1 MKKLPFLF
9 LLVFVNTI
17 FAQDEE
23 EKNTDSIAAPNWRYQ
38 VQSSLNITQ
47 TSFTNWA
54 AGGQSNLSGLIN
66 INGEANYQKDNLKW
80 NNILVFSL
88 GGIQN
93 FGEALRKTDDIIDA
107 QSTLSRQIKQDLFFS
122 GLGGFRTQTLD
133 GFNQPTD
140 SLRSSAFMAP
150 GYANSSLGLEYVKGD
165 AFRVMLSP
173 LSGKFTFVR
182 DEFLSSQG
190 AFGVEAG
197 RTARAEFGSFFRIM
211 YTSNIMENVSLR
223 TRWEFF
229 SNYIENPQN
238 IDVNGELIMNF
249 KVNKWLSATLQANL
263 IYDDDIKIT
272 DSAGNVGPRTQFR
285 QVIGLGL
292 AYKLGNRE

>member
-1 MKKLPFLF
+1 MLTNLG
-9 LLVFVNTI
+9 

-23 EKNTDSIAAPNWRYQ
+23 EKNLDSVAAPNWRYQ

-66 INGEANYQKDNLKW
+66 INGEANYNKGNYKW

-93 FGEALRKTDDIIDA
+93 FGESLLKTDDIIDV
-107 QSTLSRQIKQDLFFS
+107 QSTFSRKLKKDLSVS
-122 GLGGFRTQTLD
+122 GLAGFRTQSLD
-133 GFNQPTD
+133 GFNQPNDT
-140 SLRSSAFMAP
+140 LRSSTFMAP
-150 GYANSSLGLEYVKGD
+150 GYANTSLGLEYVKED
-165 AFRVMLSP
+165 VFRIMLSP
-173 LSGKFTFVR
+173 ISGKYTFVR

-190 AFGVEAG
+190 AFGVEPNNTFRG
-197 RTARAEFGSFFRIM
+197 EFGSFLRIM
-211 YTSNIMENVSLR
+211 YTKNIMENVSLR
-223 TRWEFF
+223 TRWELF
-229 SNYIENPQN
+229 SNYLENPQN
-238 IDVNGELIMNF
+238 IDINGELIMNF

-272 DSAGNVGPRTQFR
+272 DSDGNIGPRTQFR

-292 AYKLGNRE
+292 AYKLGNKE

>member
-1 MKKLPFLF
+1 MKKIPFLI
-9 LLVFVNTI
+9 LLMLANFS

-23 EKNTDSIAAPNWRYQ
+23 EKDLDSVAAPNWRYQ

-66 INGEANYQKDNLKW
+66 INGEANYKNGDFKW

-107 QSTLSRQIKQDLFFS
+107 QSTLSRTMKNDFFFS
-122 GLGGFRTQTLD
+122 GLSGFRTQSLD

-140 SLRSSAFMAP
+140 TLRSSTFMAP
-150 GYANSSLGLEYVKGD
+150 GYANTSLGIEYVKGD
-165 AFRVMLSP
+165 AFRIMLSP

-182 DEFLSSQG
+182 DENLSSQG
-190 AFGVEAG
+190 AFGVDPG
-197 RTARAEFGSFFRIM
+197 STARAEFGSFLRIM

-229 SNYIENPQN
+229 SNYLENPQN

-272 DSAGNVGPRTQFR
+272 DSAGNTGPRTQFR

-292 AYKLGNRE
+292 AHKLGNRE